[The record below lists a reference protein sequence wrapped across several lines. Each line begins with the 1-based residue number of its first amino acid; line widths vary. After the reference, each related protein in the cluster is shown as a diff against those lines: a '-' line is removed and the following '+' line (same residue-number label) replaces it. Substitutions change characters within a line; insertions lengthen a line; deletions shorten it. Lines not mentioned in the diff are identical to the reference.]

1 MYKLTLKDK
10 EYNRL
15 TFIFKDYRTMANF
28 LQDALEANS
37 GIEITITKLPDGE
50 EGEE

>member
-1 MYKLTLKDK
+1 MYKLTLKDT

-15 TFIFKDYRTMANF
+15 TFIFEDYHTMANF
-28 LQDALEANS
+28 LKDALKANS